1 MKGLAIIMVVLVI
14 CVCVKNLSTLLLQV
28 MKMQLHWIT

>member
-14 CVCVKNLSTLLLQV
+14 CVRAKNLSTLLLQV
-28 MKMQLHWIT
+28 MKMQLQ